1 MLFGG
6 RVHNSSSLFALPG
19 APRGVTGE
27 ARPRTRRSDS
37 DGPNV
42 LALTASEHVASLLSE
57 MERQRSPRRVRSC
70 CAQAR
75 DVALSQWAT
84 GAFDV
89 LLVDLSLG
97 GARELLEEIRGADG
111 IGLHPVLL
119 CGERG
124 SAISMDARGDDSCER
139 LGWDEVD
146 ETNLFHAVRYAALA
160 GRKDRSARDD
170 SHADRRMQDA
180 VIETLLNTLELHDPI
195 VAAHQ
200 RRVAELVGRI
210 ADVLNLPGE
219 DREALVIA
227 AKVHDIGK
235 IAVPSEISSKPA
247 ALTPIEAEIM
257 RGHVTAGHD
266 VLAQTRLP
274 RAIAEAVYQH
284 HERLD
289 GSGYPRRLAGSDLTL
304 QARILC
310 VADVFEAMTSHRP
323 YRPAHRDHEALAFL
337 REHAGDLFDPDVV
350 AACREAVRASDPWS
364 NRISASFPML
374 SLARASVS
382 PGDTPGELQAYAART
397 QGLADAL
404 GHPMSEMAMAMA
416 SQVEIKDAYTAG
428 HQRRVADLSGAIADR
443 LGLDADARANLTIGA
458 LLHDIGKV
466 TIPNKI
472 LHKSSELTSV
482 EFELIKTHVECGF
495 QLLDPVSFPGPV
507 SDIVLHHH
515 ERLDGSGYPRGIR
528 GDAIPP
534 EARII
539 AVADTTEAMMFDRP
553 YRPALGWDAAVRE
566 LRFGRKTRYDADVV
580 DACVD
585 VLASWRR
592 EPGEG
597 PWFRRPVN

>member
-1 MLFGG
+1 M
-6 RVHNSSSLFALPG
+6 HNSCSLFALPG
-19 APRGVTGE
+19 APARAEGEVRARTGRSGSE
-27 ARPRTRRSDS
+27 A
-37 DGPNV
+37 PNV
-42 LALTASEHVASLLSE
+42 LALTASERVTGLLAE
-57 MERQRSPRRVRSC
+57 MARNRGPRRVRSS

-75 DVALSQWAT
+75 DVALSQWGT

-89 LLVDLSLG
+89 LLVDLSLSG
-97 GARELLEEIRGADG
+97 SRELLEEIRGEAAN
-111 IGLHPVLL
+111 GLHPVLL

-124 SAISMDARGDDSCER
+124 SAIAMDARGDEACER

-146 ETNLFHAVRYAALA
+146 ETHLFHAIRYAALA
-160 GRKDRSARDD
+160 SRKDRTSRDD
-170 SHADRRMQDA
+170 SHSDRRMHDA
-180 VIETLLNTLELHDPI
+180 VIEALLNTLELHDPI

-200 RRVAELVGRI
+200 RRVAELGGRI
-210 ADVLNLPGE
+210 AEVLDLATA

-247 ALTPIEAEIM
+247 ALSPLEAEIM
-257 RGHVTAGHD
+257 RGHVTSGHE
-266 VLAQTRLP
+266 VLVQANLP
-274 RAIAEAVYQH
+274 HVIAESVYQH
-284 HERLD
+284 HERLN
-289 GSGYPRRLAGSDLTL
+289 GSGYPRGLAGSDLTPH
-304 QARILC
+304 ARILC

-337 REHAGDLFDPDVV
+337 RKHAGERFDPDVV
-350 AACREAVRASDPWS
+350 AACREAVRVNDPWS

-374 SLARASVS
+374 SLARASIA
-382 PGDTPGELQAYAART
+382 PGDTPGELQAYAARSK
-397 QGLADAL
+397 GLADAL

-443 LGLDADARANLTIGA
+443 LGLGPASRASLVTGA

-472 LHKSSELTSV
+472 LHKSAELSSV
-482 EFELIKTHVECGF
+482 EFELIKTHVVCGF
-495 QLLDPVSFPGPV
+495 ELLDPISFPGPV

-515 ERLDGSGYPRGIR
+515 ERLDGSGYPRGVR
-528 GDAIPP
+528 GEAIPP

-585 VLASWRR
+585 VLAIWRR

-597 PWFRRPVN
+597 PWFRQPMN